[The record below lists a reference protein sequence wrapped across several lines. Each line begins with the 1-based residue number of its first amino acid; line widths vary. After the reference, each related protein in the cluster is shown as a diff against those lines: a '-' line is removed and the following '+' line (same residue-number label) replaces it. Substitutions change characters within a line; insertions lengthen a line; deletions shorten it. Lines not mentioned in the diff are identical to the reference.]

1 LIPKQ
6 ISPGFSK
13 FGISIIITG
22 CLMFIE
28 KLAPF
33 GGRTFLGSRISMA
46 SSPPAWGWV
55 FGPILE
61 GQLGRRMS

>member
-1 LIPKQ
+1 
-6 ISPGFSK
+6 
-13 FGISIIITG
+13 
-22 CLMFIE
+22 MFIE